1 MVDRPNTTP
10 IGQDKKTLT
19 FKILLYLFRQ
29 DHGLDPPCGS
39 HQVFLKLKMLFTS
52 VVASAASTYLRMKDI
67 MRLCANFLWCVPSRW
82 IKNVWFLLAI
92 TASKRRNVLFDPY
105 LFNVRPRSARCFVFL
120 SFPRLPHDPN
130 SSPVVSSVFVK
141 ISRQAR

>member
-1 MVDRPNTTP
+1 MWISSGTG
-10 IGQDKKTLT
+10 IS
-19 FKILLYLFRQ
+19 KIEI
-29 DHGLDPPCGS
+29 
-39 HQVFLKLKMLFTS
+39 MLFTC
-52 VVASAASTYLRMKDI
+52 VVASTAGTYLRMKDI

-105 LFNVRPRSARCFVFL
+105 LFKARPRSARYFVFL